1 MVQETSGLVLGH
13 YFKKRREFVEMVVQT
28 GTGVG
33 MALFSVLYKEA
44 VGYVSNQLFRI
55 ISINTFRKLGW
66 RLGLQSITGLLIL
79 AFFLPIV
86 YRSANLYHPQRR
98 AITHLKNQKK
108 KIKEKKTHIKI
119 KKPPM
124 FDFTPLKS
132 RGLRV
137 MLVASASGAL
147 GIYAPIFY
155 LVMLFVY

>member
-1 MVQETSGLVLGH
+1 MFFF
-13 YFKKRREFVEMVVQT
+13 Y
-28 GTGVG
+28 
-33 MALFSVLYKEA
+33 
-44 VGYVSNQLFRI
+44 
-55 ISINTFRKLGW
+55 RKLGW
-66 RLGLQSITGLLIL
+66 RLGLQSITGLLAL

-108 KIKEKKTHIKI
+108 KIKEKKTHIKV

-155 LVMLFVY
+155 LVI